1 MTPSGARVPIDAQS
15 VDAPLS
21 RSAVF
26 LTMSIGPDDDDLDAV
41 RDVIADLDGLIKT
54 VGFRDLGAH
63 LSCVVGIGA
72 TAWDRFVPHA
82 RPRELHPFTPI
93 AGGKHDAPATH
104 GDLLFHIRAERQDF
118 CFEFE
123 RLLLAALGDHAVV
136 TDEVSGFRYF
146 DTRDLLGFVDGTANP
161 VAQDLD
167 ASALVG
173 ESDPAWAGGSYVVV
187 QKYLHDLAGWD
198 ALGTDAQERII
209 GRSKSDNVERDSA
222 TEARPSH
229 KTLATIVDDAGVE
242 HDILRDNMP
251 FGRPG
256 SDEYGTYFI
265 GYSGEL
271 WVLER
276 MLERMFV
283 GDPPGT
289 YDRLLDFSRAVT
301 GATFFAPT
309 HDQLVDLEA
318 LATAPPSGPDAAPEP
333 DAASPAP
340 APAPAPEPD
349 APAPAPAPDHDLGIG
364 SLRRPQGR
372 TRPHGP
378 TPPQGR
384 TP

>member
-26 LTMSIGPDDDDLDAV
+26 LTMTIGPDDDDLDAV

-72 TAWDRFVPHA
+72 TAWDRFVPHV
-82 RPRELHPFTPI
+82 RPRELRPFTPI
-93 AGGKHDAPATH
+93 SGGKHDAPATH

-136 TDEVSGFRYF
+136 LDEVSGFRYF

-173 ESDPAWAGGSYVVV
+173 DADPAWAGGSYVVV
-187 QKYLHDLAGWD
+187 QKYLHDLAGWN

-309 HDQLVDLEA
+309 HDQLVDLEQ
-318 LATAPPSGPDAAPEP
+318 LAATPPADTAAAGTATTDGGVPTT
-333 DAASPAP
+333 ASAG
-340 APAPAPEPD
+340 D
-349 APAPAPAPDHDLGIG
+349 APTATPTPHRDHDLGIG

-372 TRPHGP
+372 TP
-378 TPPQGR
+378 
-384 TP
+384 

>member
-1 MTPSGARVPIDAQS
+1 MTASGARVPIDAQS

-26 LTMSIGPDDDDLDAV
+26 LTMTIGPDDDDLDAV

-93 AGGKHDAPATH
+93 SGGKHDAPATH

-136 TDEVSGFRYF
+136 LDEVSGFRYF

-173 ESDPAWAGGSYVVV
+173 DSDPAWAGGSYVVV
-187 QKYLHDLAGWD
+187 QKYLHDLTGWN

-309 HDQLVDLEA
+309 HDQLVDLEQ
-318 LATAPPSGPDAAPEP
+318 LVATPPPDAAAA
-333 DAASPAP
+333 DAGADDGTTDGGVPTTASAGDAPLATPAP
-340 APAPAPEPD
+340 HR
-349 APAPAPAPDHDLGIG
+349 DHDLGIG

-372 TRPHGP
+372 TP
-378 TPPQGR
+378 
-384 TP
+384 

>member
-26 LTMSIGPDDDDLDAV
+26 LTMTIGPDDDDLDAV

-54 VGFRDLGAH
+54 IGFRDLGAH

-72 TAWDRFVPHA
+72 TAWDRFVPHV
-82 RPRELHPFTPI
+82 RPRELRPFTPI
-93 AGGKHDAPATH
+93 SGGKHDAPATH

-136 TDEVSGFRYF
+136 LDEVSGFRYF

-173 ESDPAWAGGSYVVV
+173 DADPAWAGGSYLVV
-187 QKYLHDLAGWD
+187 QKYLHDLAGWN

-309 HDQLVDLEA
+309 HDQLVDLEQ
-318 LATAPPSGPDAAPEP
+318 LAATPPADTAAADAATTDGGVPTTASAADAPPATPTPHR
-333 DAASPAP
+333 
-340 APAPAPEPD
+340 
-349 APAPAPAPDHDLGIG
+349 DHDLGIG

-372 TRPHGP
+372 TP
-378 TPPQGR
+378 
-384 TP
+384 